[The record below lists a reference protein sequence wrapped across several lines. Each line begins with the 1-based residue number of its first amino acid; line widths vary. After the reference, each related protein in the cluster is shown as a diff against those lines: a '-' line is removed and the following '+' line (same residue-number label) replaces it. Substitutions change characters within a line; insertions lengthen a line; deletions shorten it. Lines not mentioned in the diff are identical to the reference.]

1 MIAPGTWIFPDDP
14 QVREAARFGL
24 IVTQHHAT
32 PLGMNVAR
40 WPQDVPYNYATN
52 PEILER
58 GWKNA
63 VNSYLPNQEV
73 LWEVGLRGLSDV
85 NYASPGSNQRDQDK
99 ALGQLIS
106 KAIADQISI
115 VRSVRPDAKF
125 VTNLWQEGARLVQQ
139 GDLKIPSEVA
149 TVWADDGYGYLQDQG
164 EVTAGQGAY
173 DHVAYMNG
181 QADQLTEMVPVERSF
196 FELGR
201 YIKAGATE
209 YLLLNTSDIRPV
221 TMSIRR

>member
-1 MIAPGTWIFPDDP
+1 M
-14 QVREAARFGL
+14 
-24 IVTQHHAT
+24 
-32 PLGMNVAR
+32 
-40 WPQDVPYNYATN
+40 
-52 PEILER
+52 
-58 GWKNA
+58 
-63 VNSYLPNQEV
+63 NSYLPNQEV

-85 NYASPGSNQRDQDK
+85 NYASPGPNQRDQDK

-164 EVTAGQGAY
+164 EVTAGQGA
-173 DHVAYMNG
+173 
-181 QADQLTEMVPVERSF
+181 
-196 FELGR
+196 
-201 YIKAGATE
+201 
-209 YLLLNTSDIRPV
+209 
-221 TMSIRR
+221 